1 MRLRWPRPAEVQL
14 DLLDTPAA
22 PVAPAEPAVPGKGA
36 AGPAFVA
43 TDCLVEDPDNP
54 RTELPAAELDELAE
68 DIRRH
73 GVLQPIVVHPADDQ
87 GRHKIH
93 FGAKRWR
100 AAQRIGLAQVPVVVR
115 AAPADPYA
123 QVSENQKRHGLTPLD
138 LARFIRGRNEAGDSN
153 TTVAQRLG
161 MDLTTVAH
169 HLALLELPPALDEAL
184 QSGRCTS
191 PRTLYELSRLHT
203 QRPEA
208 VAQLLEGSGPVTREA
223 VAQLREVGAAVP
235 SASARLPA
243 RPSRSNDG
251 GPLLSRAE
259 RLCER
264 LDQALSRLTSGD
276 ASTLSPEARGALK
289 RRLGELAARLDD
301 GGASS

>member
-22 PVAPAEPAVPGKGA
+22 PVAPAELAVPGKGA

-100 AAQRIGLAQVPVVVR
+100 AAQRIGLAKVPVVVR
-115 AAPADPYA
+115 EAPADPYA

-184 QSGRCTS
+184 ESGRCTS
-191 PRTLYELSRLHT
+191 PRTLYELSRLHA

-208 VAQLLEGSGPVTREA
+208 VARLLEGTGPVTREA
-223 VAQLREVGAAVP
+223 VALLREEGAAVP
-235 SASARLPA
+235 STPARLPA

-251 GPLLSRAE
+251 GQLLSRAE

-264 LDQALSRLTSGD
+264 LDQALSRLAKGD
-276 ASTLSPEARGALK
+276 ASTLPPEARVALK
-289 RRLGELAARLDD
+289 RRLAELAARLDD

>member
-73 GVLQPIVVHPADDQ
+73 GVLQPIVVHPADGQ

-115 AAPADPYA
+115 EAPSDPYA

-153 TTVAQRLG
+153 TAVAQRLG

-169 HLALLELPPALDEAL
+169 LELPPALDEAL

-191 PRTLYELSRLHT
+191 PRTLYELSRLHA

-208 VAQLLEGSGPVTREA
+208 VARLLEGTGPVTREA
-223 VAQLREVGAAVP
+223 VALLREEGTAVP
-235 SASARLPA
+235 STSARLPA

-251 GPLLSRAE
+251 GQLLSRAE
-259 RLCER
+259 RLFER
-264 LDQALSRLTSGD
+264 LDHELSRLAKGD
-276 ASTLSPEARGALK
+276 ASTLPPEARAALK
-289 RRLGELAARLDD
+289 RRLAELAARLDD
-301 GGASS
+301 EGASS

>member
-22 PVAPAEPAVPGKGA
+22 PVARAEPAVPGTGA

-100 AAQRIGLAQVPVVVR
+100 AAQRIGLAKVPVVVR
-115 AAPADPYA
+115 EAPADPYA
-123 QVSENQKRHGLTPLD
+123 QVSENQKRNGLTPLD

-191 PRTLYELSRLHT
+191 PRTLYELSRLHA

-235 SASARLPA
+235 SALARLPA
-243 RPSRSNDG
+243 RPSRPNDG
-251 GPLLSRAE
+251 GQLLSRAE
-259 RLCER
+259 HLCER
-264 LDQALSRLTSGD
+264 LDQALSRLAVGD
-276 ASTLSPEARGALK
+276 ASTLPPEARAALK
-289 RRLGELAARLDD
+289 RRLAELAARLDD
-301 GGASS
+301 GGAFS

>member
-14 DLLDTPAA
+14 DLLDTPASPA
-22 PVAPAEPAVPGKGA
+22 APAEPAVQGKGA

-100 AAQRIGLAQVPVVVR
+100 AAQRIGLAKVPVVVR
-115 AAPADPYA
+115 EAPADPYA

-161 MDLTTVAH
+161 MDLTTVGH

-191 PRTLYELSRLHT
+191 PRTLYELSRLHA

-208 VAQLLEGSGPVTREA
+208 VAQLLEGTGPVTREA
-223 VAQLREVGAAVP
+223 VALLREEGAAVP
-235 SASARLPA
+235 STSARLPA

-251 GPLLSRAE
+251 GQLLSRAV

-264 LDQALSRLTSGD
+264 LDQALSRLAKGD
-276 ASTLSPEARGALK
+276 ASTLPLEARAALK
-289 RRLGELAARLDD
+289 RRLAELAARLDD
-301 GGASS
+301 AGASS